1 MHRHDETS
9 HALNNQELLMA
20 SLNTFFKQK
29 EHIDVFLSIVNGNS
43 RISLRLIDWFV
54 TNYSKKFNVIITQ
67 KQEDRVEYFNVYL
80 NYRSQLKAFSKG
92 LFDPFRR
99 RERLQYEY
107 EKGKFVTT
115 TIGQLA
121 FFRWA
126 IENNIIDYLNDKN
139 NITKVEKDISKT
151 QKDNHVTTK
160 NVVSKVLTTDDGCST
175 VIYRK
180 KRNTLSS
187 CTSKNMTTYTGK
199 LVVTFD

>member
-1 MHRHDETS
+1 MDTRNVS
-9 HALNNQELLMA
+9 LNNHELLMT
-20 SLNTFFKQK
+20 SLHTFFKK
-29 EHIDVFLSIVNGNS
+29 KDNIEVFLSIVNGSS

-54 TNYSKKFNVIITQ
+54 TNYSKKYNIIITQ
-67 KQEDRVEYFNVYL
+67 KRDDRVEYFNVYL

-107 EKGKFVTT
+107 EKDKFATT

-126 IENNIIDYLNDKN
+126 IENNIIDYLMDKN
-139 NITKVEKDISKT
+139 NITKVEKDIAKT
-151 QKDNHVTTK
+151 QKDNNTNK
-160 NVVSKVLTTDDGCST
+160 PVVSKVYTADDGSSK
-175 VIYRK
+175 VVYRK

-187 CTSKNMTTYTGK
+187 CTSKNMTTYKGK